1 MKITKKKKISEQLDL
16 FTNYEKITKQK
27 EKENQDE
34 INERKIQKTLLDI
47 KRKYG
52 KNAILKG
59 MNFIEGSTAIERN
72 KEVGG
77 HKG

>member
-1 MKITKKKKISEQLDL
+1 MYEQIDL
-16 FTNYEKITKQK
+16 FSNFK
-27 EKENQDE
+27 EKEDRKEQEKKKEDE
-34 INERKIQKTLLDI
+34 ERKIQKAMLKI

-59 MNFIEGSTAIERN
+59 MNFEEGGTTIERN
-72 KEVGG
+72 GQIGG